1 MNYDDIVSNY
11 DSKVGELTARYESL
25 QFESV
30 HRPLIPH
37 IPTGAA
43 AILDIGSGSGRDAA
57 WFAEHGHDVI
67 AAEPSE
73 SMLAEAKVLH
83 PSPRIQWLQD
93 SLPDLRRT
101 MRLGLTFDFILLS
114 AVWMHIA
121 PADRARVFRKL
132 STLLKPGG
140 TIAITLRHGK
150 HHIADSTYPV
160 SSLELEQLAIQRGL
174 TFSLLAPSED
184 QLKQPGVKWE
194 TVLLKFP
201 EDGTGALPLLRN
213 VIINDA
219 KSSTYKLA
227 LLRTLVR
234 VADSASG
241 LAKIS
246 NDDYMSVPLGLVA
259 LYWIRIYKP
268 LIENTI
274 PQMPANKDGRG
285 LAFVGEAFHKL
296 ANVSPFELRVGEV
309 FHGTTAT
316 ALVQALKDAVQTIRK
331 MPAFYIT
338 FPNSNEQ
345 IFKVAGKIKIA
356 SSVDSTL
363 IINDDFLWS
372 FGEMQVPI
380 NLWRA
385 FSSYAAWIEP
395 ALLFEWSELM
405 KQYSESRGVPVNF
418 SELMALLKWLDPA
431 RDTAMVRGLVLQMMQ
446 QNSQPVQ
453 CVWSGKALRAER
465 FDVDHCF
472 PFAAWPCNDL
482 WNLLP
487 ANKEVNNQK
496 RDKLV
501 TVSTINESRER
512 IETFWTGAYFAEPI
526 SYAGRFRREAL
537 ASLPAM
543 DVSSGEPFFDCL
555 FEAMLMKRMRLRC
568 DHNLAEWEPFH
579 ATR

>member
-30 HRPLIPH
+30 HRQLIPH
-37 IPTGAA
+37 IPTEAA

-57 WFAEHGHDVI
+57 WFAERGHDVI
-67 AAEPSE
+67 AVEPSE
-73 SMLAEAKVLH
+73 SMLAQAKSLH

-140 TIAITLRHGK
+140 AIAISLRHGP

-160 SSLELEQLAIQRGL
+160 SSLEIEQLAIRRGL

-184 QLKQPGVKWE
+184 QLKQPGVEWE

-241 LAKIS
+241 LAKIVS
-246 NDDYMSVPLGLVA
+246 DEHVTVPLGLVA

-268 LIENTI
+268 LIENAI
-274 PQMPANKDGRG
+274 PQMPANKDNRG
-285 LAFVGEAFHKL
+285 LAFVGDAFRQL
-296 ANVSPFELRVGEV
+296 VNVSPFELRVGQV
-309 FHGTTAT
+309 FHGGTAN

-331 MPAFYIT
+331 MPAHYIT

-345 IFKVAGKIKIA
+345 IFKVAGKIKTA
-356 SSVDSTL
+356 SSAESSL
-363 IINDDFLWS
+363 IINDEFLWS
-372 FGEMQVPI
+372 FGEMQVPT

-385 FSSYAAWIEP
+385 FSSYAPWIEP

-405 KQYSESRGVPVNF
+405 KQYGESRGQPVNF
-418 SELMALLKWLDPA
+418 NDLMLHLKWLDPA
-431 RDTAMVRGLVLQMMQ
+431 RDTALVRGLVLQMMQ
-446 QNSQPVQ
+446 QNAHQVQ
-453 CVWSGKALRAER
+453 CVWSGKMLRADR

-501 TVSTINESRER
+501 TVATINESRDR
-512 IETFWTGAYFAEPI
+512 IESFWTGAYFAEPI
-526 SYAGRFRREAL
+526 SYEGRFRREAL
-537 ASLPAM
+537 ASLPALES
-543 DVSSGEPFFDCL
+543 SSGEQFFECL
-555 FEAMLMKRMRLRC
+555 FEAMLVKRMRLRC
-568 DHNLAEWEPFH
+568 DHNLAEWEL
-579 ATR
+579 